1 MVMVFIKYCMEESP
15 QGSSPEIS
23 EIKMILELM
32 QRDVKRLIEN
42 CNQQQIELLVES
54 SKKDF
59 CNAFKEYMRQDIQD
73 NLEKSM
79 VYPCQ
84 MREECHSRFTDFLE
98 KNASLIGQEEVTQEV
113 IVENQAE
120 LLDLSEEA
128 PYQKCDKCFLEV
140 NALFRK
146 QIRLMRSLRIY
157 SSPREKHEDLSCLS
171 EEYIVKNVLDPLS
184 NQQRLQI
191 LKSLATQTQTFSNLS
206 QFTGLKGG
214 NLLFH
219 LQKLTETDLVL
230 QRHERGDYMITEK
243 GYSILMALSEL
254 NCVLTSKNHTIPTV
268 PKNI

>member
-1 MVMVFIKYCMEESP
+1 MVEVPIQWYMEGSSK
-15 QGSSPEIS
+15 GSSPEIS
-23 EIKMILELM
+23 EIKKILEHM
-32 QRDVKRLIEN
+32 QRDVKRLMEN

-84 MREECHSRFTDFLE
+84 MREECKSRFTDFLE

-120 LLDLSEEA
+120 LLELAEEA
-128 PYQKCDKCFLEV
+128 PYKKCDKCFLEV

-157 SSPREKHEDLSCLS
+157 SSKREKHEDLSCLS
-171 EEYIVKNVLDPLS
+171 EEYMVKNVLDPLS

-191 LKSLATQTQTFSNLS
+191 LKSMATQTRTFSNLS
-206 QFTGLKGG
+206 ELTGLRGG

-219 LQKLTETDLVL
+219 LQKLTETDMIL

-243 GYSILMALSEL
+243 GYGILMVLSEL
-254 NCVLTSKNHTIPTV
+254 NCILTTRT
-268 PKNI
+268 